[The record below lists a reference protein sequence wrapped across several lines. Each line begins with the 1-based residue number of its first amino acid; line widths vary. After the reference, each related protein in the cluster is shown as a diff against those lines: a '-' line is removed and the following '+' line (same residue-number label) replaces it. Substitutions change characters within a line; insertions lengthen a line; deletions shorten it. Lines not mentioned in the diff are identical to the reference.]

1 MLFNSLA
8 FAVFLPV
15 VFFAYW
21 ALPQKYRWIVL
32 LVSSYYFYMSWNV
45 KYVVLILFTTGV
57 SYAGAVLIEKFQNKS
72 VKRMLLIG
80 AVGASLLV
88 LFFFKYFDFAQNT
101 LIRVLQSFAIEL
113 HPVTLALMLPVGISF
128 YTFQTLSYV
137 IDVYK
142 KEVKAEHNFLKY
154 AAFISFFPQL
164 VAGPIERTQNLLPQI
179 DCDHHFTYEKGSYGM
194 KLMAWGFF
202 KKLVIADN
210 LAVFVDA
217 VFENVSEYHG
227 FALVLAVLFFTLQ
240 IYCDFS
246 GYSDIAIG
254 TAKLFDIDL
263 MTNFKSPYF
272 STSVKEF
279 WRRWHISLSTW
290 FRDYIYIPM
299 GGNRVSKLRNM
310 LNVLVTFTLSG
321 LWHGA
326 AFTYVVWGGFHGV
339 MQCVENL
346 LFPKKKKI
354 PVQETS
360 HRENS
365 ETGNVKAKT
374 EGKLEAKTEGKT
386 EGKIEDKIKGGTK
399 EPRGLVWWLKV
410 AAVFCLVAGAW
421 CFFRAGSCGQALYVF
436 SHMTDGLRQ
445 PLTYLST
452 GIHAFDTGALKQMIF
467 PVLLLA
473 VYDYVALDADPLL
486 AVGRLPAPAKK
497 AVYYGFLLM
506 VLLLASFNS
515 QEFVYFQF

>member
-8 FAVFLPV
+8 FAVFLPI
-15 VFFAYW
+15 VFFLYW

-32 LVSSYYFYMSWNV
+32 LISSYYFYMSWNV
-45 KYVVLILFTTGV
+45 KYVVLILFTTAI
-57 SYAGAVLIEKFQNKS
+57 SYTGAVLMEKYEQKY
-72 VKRMLLIG
+72 VKRMLMVV
-80 AVGASLLV
+80 AVAASLLV
-88 LFFFKYFDFAQNT
+88 LFLFKYFDFAQNT
-101 LIRVLQSFAIEL
+101 LVRILQSFAIEL
-113 HPVTLALMLPVGISF
+113 HPVTLSLMLPVGISF

-142 KEVKAEHNFLKY
+142 GEVKAEHNFLKY

-164 VAGPIERTQNLLPQI
+164 VAGPIERTKNLLPQI
-179 DCDHHFTYEKGSYGM
+179 DCEHHFTYEKGSYGM

-210 LAVFVDA
+210 LAVCVDQ
-217 VFENVSEYHG
+217 VFDDVSEYHG

-272 STSVKEF
+272 SASIKEF
-279 WRRWHISLSTW
+279 WRRWHISLSSW

-310 LNVLVTFTLSG
+310 WNVLVTFTLSG

-326 AFTYVVWGGFHGV
+326 AFTYIVWGGLHGV

-346 LFPKKKKI
+346 LFPARASGKGK
-354 PVQETS
+354 TD
-360 HRENS
+360 HREKHHR
-365 ETGNVKAKT
+365 EF
-374 EGKLEAKTEGKT
+374 
-386 EGKIEDKIKGGTK
+386 GGA
-399 EPRGLVWWLKV
+399 GWWIRVAVVFCFV
-410 AAVFCLVAGAW
+410 AAAW
-421 CFFRAGSCGQALYVF
+421 CFFRAGSCREALYVF
-436 SHMTDGLRQ
+436 AHMTDGLRQ
-445 PLTYLST
+445 PLSYLSA
-452 GIHAFDTGALKQMIF
+452 GIHAFDTGLLKQMVL

-473 VYDYVALDADPLL
+473 VYDYVALDRDPLL
-486 AVGRLPAPAKK
+486 VIGKMPSLARK
-497 AVYYGFLLM
+497 AIYYAFLLM

>member
-8 FAVFLPV
+8 FAVFLPI

-32 LVSSYYFYMSWNV
+32 LISSYYFYMSWNV
-45 KYVVLILFTTGV
+45 KYVVLILFTTAI
-57 SYAGAVLIEKFQNKS
+57 SYAGAFLMEKTEKKS

-80 AVGASLLV
+80 AAAASLLV

-101 LIRVLQSFAIEL
+101 LARVLQSFAIEL
-113 HPVTLALMLPVGISF
+113 HPVTLSLMLPVGISF

-142 KEVKAEHNFLKY
+142 GEVAAEHNFFKY

-164 VAGPIERTQNLLPQI
+164 VAGPIERTKNLLPQI
-179 DCDHHFTYEKGSYGM
+179 DCEHRFTYEKGAYGM

-210 LAVFVDA
+210 LAVFVDM
-217 VFENVSEYHG
+217 VFDDVSAYHG

-272 STSVKEF
+272 SASIKEF
-279 WRRWHISLSTW
+279 WRRWHISLSSW

-299 GGNRVSKLRNM
+299 GGNRVSRLRNIW
-310 LNVLVTFTLSG
+310 NVMVTFTLSG

-326 AFTYVVWGGFHGV
+326 AFTYIVWGGLHGA

-346 LFPKKKKI
+346 LFPAKKRGMAAKK
-354 PVQETS
+354 
-360 HRENS
+360 
-365 ETGNVKAKT
+365 
-374 EGKLEAKTEGKT
+374 
-386 EGKIEDKIKGGTK
+386 
-399 EPRGLVWWLKV
+399 RGLAWWIRVAVVFCFV
-410 AAVFCLVAGAW
+410 AAAW
-421 CFFRAGSCGQALYVF
+421 CFFRAGSCKEALYVF
-436 SHMTDGLRQ
+436 AHMTDGLRQ
-445 PLTYLST
+445 PLAYLSA
-452 GIHAFDTGALKQMIF
+452 GIHAFDTRLLKQMIV

-473 VYDYVALDADPLL
+473 VYDYTALDKDPLL
-486 AVGRLPAPAKK
+486 VVGKLPAAARQ
-497 AVYYGFLLM
+497 AVYYAFLLM

>member
-8 FAVFLPV
+8 FAVFLPL
-15 VFFAYW
+15 VFLLYW
-21 ALPQKYRWIVL
+21 AVPQKYRYIVL
-32 LVSSYYFYMSWNV
+32 LISSYYFYMSWNV
-45 KYVVLILFTTGV
+45 KYVVLILFTTGI
-57 SYAGAVLIEKFQNKS
+57 SYLCAVWMEKFQKKAVKRMFMAGAV
-72 VKRMLLIG
+72 
-80 AVGASLLV
+80 AASLLV

-101 LIRVLQSFAIEL
+101 FIRLLQSFAIKL
-113 HPVTLALMLPVGISF
+113 HPVTLSLMLPVGISF

-142 KEVKAEHNFLKY
+142 GEVEPEHNFLKY

-164 VAGPIERTQNLLPQI
+164 VAGPIERTKNLLPQI
-179 DCDHHFTYEKGSYGM
+179 DCEHRFTYEKGSYGM

-210 LAVFVDA
+210 LAVFVDK
-217 VFENVSEYHG
+217 VFEDVAAYHG
-227 FALVLAVLFFTLQ
+227 FALVLAVFFFTLQ

-272 STSVKEF
+272 STSIKEF
-279 WRRWHISLSTW
+279 WRRWHVSLSSW
-290 FRDYIYIPM
+290 FRDYVYIPL

-310 LNVLVTFTLSG
+310 FNVLVTFALSG

-326 AFTYVVWGGFHGV
+326 AFTYVIWGGLHGAL
-339 MQCVENL
+339 QCVENL
-346 LFPKKKKI
+346 LFFGKKR
-354 PVQETS
+354 T
-360 HRENS
+360 
-365 ETGNVKAKT
+365 VKAEEKPQ
-374 EGKLEAKTEGKT
+374 G
-386 EGKIEDKIKGGTK
+386 K
-399 EPRGLVWWLKV
+399 EPAEQTKYGGKVIKRGASWWLKT

-421 CFFRAGSCGQALYVF
+421 CFFRASSVSQAFYIF
-436 SHMTDGLRQ
+436 AHMKDGLGH
-445 PLTYLST
+445 PASYILN
-452 GIHAFDTGALKQMIF
+452 GIRAFDTKALKQMIV
-467 PVLLLA
+467 PVALLA
-473 VYDYVALDADPLL
+473 VYDYAALDRDPL
-486 AVGRLPAPAKK
+486 VTIGKLPSPVRK

>member
-15 VFFAYW
+15 VFFLYW
-21 ALPQKYRWIVL
+21 ALPQKYRYIVL
-32 LVSSYYFYMSWNV
+32 FISSYYFYMSWNV
-45 KYVVLILFTTGV
+45 KYVVLILFTTAI
-57 SYAGAVLIEKFQNKS
+57 SYAGALLMEKSAKKS
-72 VKRMLLIG
+72 AKKMLMTG
-80 AVGASLLV
+80 AVAISLLV

-101 LIRVLQSFAIEL
+101 LVRFLQSFAIEL
-113 HPVTLALMLPVGISF
+113 HPVTLSLMLPVGISF

-137 IDVYK
+137 IDVYRG
-142 KEVKAEHNFLKY
+142 EVEAEHNFIKY

-164 VAGPIERTQNLLPQI
+164 VAGPIERTKNLLPQI
-179 DCDHHFTYEKGSYGM
+179 DCEHRFTYEKGAYGM
-194 KLMAWGFF
+194 RLMAWGFF

-210 LAVFVDA
+210 LAVFVDQ
-217 VFENVSEYHG
+217 VFYDVSAYHG

-272 STSVKEF
+272 SASVKEF

-290 FRDYIYIPM
+290 FRDYIYIPL
-299 GGNRVSKLRNM
+299 GGNRVSKLRNVF
-310 LNVLVTFTLSG
+310 NVLVTFTLSG

-326 AFTYVVWGGFHGV
+326 AFTYIVWGGLHGAV
-339 MQCVENL
+339 QCLENL
-346 LFPKKKKI
+346 LFPSKKK
-354 PVQETS
+354 E
-360 HRENS
+360 
-365 ETGNVKAKT
+365 
-374 EGKLEAKTEGKT
+374 EGK
-386 EGKIEDKIKGGTK
+386 
-399 EPRGLVWWLKV
+399 GLSWWIRVFVVFCFV
-410 AAVFCLVAGAW
+410 AAAW
-421 CFFRAGSCGQALYVF
+421 CFFRASSCSEALYVL
-436 SHMTDGLRQ
+436 SHMADGLGS
-445 PLTYLST
+445 PLSYLSV
-452 GIHAFDTGALKQMIF
+452 GIHAFDTGLLKQMVI

-473 VYDYVALDADPLL
+473 VYDYTALDKDPLL
-486 AVGRLPAPAKK
+486 VVGKLPSAARK
-497 AVYYGFLLM
+497 AVYYAFLLM